1 MTFGSLIPVCTPAG
15 CRYFIPCLYSSCDLK
30 ENRRGNS
37 LPQIPHTCC
46 IFSACAWAL
55 TLWQTK
61 FDIWLNP
68 LPQSSHLYGLSFVW
82 VNTWFLKLPDNGTVF
97 NCCRLHYLRANYL
110 LTLCT
115 SCFRIVIPV
124 VRFNRSR
131 EKLHDIQMI
140 DRKNQRINNLSN
152 YKRFVRIL
160 NNMILKELVHSR
172 SIDWR
177 LPFWW
182 NPFPQTW
189 HLCGLCS
196 EWVFRCEISVDTLE
210 KKYIIN

>member
-1 MTFGSLIPVCTPAG
+1 MDGLPSIEGRIKNRSTPIATSTYFLMTFGSLIPVCTPAG

-97 NCCRLHYLRANYL
+97 NCCRLHYLRANYTYL
-110 LTLCT
+110 LFVQAVSELL
-115 SCFRIVIPV
+115 FPLFGLID
-124 VRFNRSR
+124 R
-131 EKLHDIQMI
+131 EKSCTIFKWLIG
-140 DRKNQRINNLSN
+140 RINNLSN
-152 YKRFVRIL
+152 YSIL
-160 NNMILKELVHSR
+160 LDSIEEIR
-172 SIDWR
+172 SY
-177 LPFWW
+177 
-182 NPFPQTW
+182 
-189 HLCGLCS
+189 S
-196 EWVFRCEISVDTLE
+196 E
-210 KKYIIN
+210 